1 MSLLPMKLIEYEQIK
16 KALGEQGNLVVHYN
30 DYSTDDKSWK
40 RLKQM
45 EKIKRMKKNHNLI
58 TVCMGKKQSGR
69 D

>member
-1 MSLLPMKLIEYEQIK
+1 MSLLSMKLIEYEQIK
-16 KALGEQGNLVVHYN
+16 KAIGEQGNLVVHYS
-30 DYSTDDKSWK
+30 DYSTDAKSWK

-58 TVCMGKKQSGR
+58 TVHIGKNQ